1 MKIKGI
7 LFDCGGTLIRPIGG
21 SFWPGPYFRDTLSK
35 YGVEGLDWNRLELA
49 SKEGMDYL
57 EKHHCILTE
66 QEEREQLYKYYAIV
80 LKVLG
85 LSDPPEYLLR
95 KLADIAVDLIEFE
108 PFPETKSVLENLN
121 KKNYRLCVVSNA
133 WPSLERKLYEVG
145 LGNYFDAFV
154 ISSKVGGFKPDE
166 RVYTTAIEKTGLPAE
181 DLLFIDD
188 YLEYAQKARQMGMTA
203 LVISRDAQQHP
214 SEIPVINS
222 LEEVKN
228 YL

>member
-7 LFDCGGTLIRPIGG
+7 LLDAGGTLIRPIGG

-35 YGVEGLDWNRLELA
+35 YGIAGLDWKRLELA

-57 EKHHCILTE
+57 EKHHYILTE
-66 QEEREQLYKYYAIV
+66 QEEREQLYTYYAIV
-80 LKVLG
+80 LRVLG
-85 LSDPPEYLLR
+85 LSDPSEDLLR
-95 KLADIAVDLIEFE
+95 KLADIAVDLVEFE
-108 PFPETKSVLENLN
+108 PFPETKPVLENLN

-145 LGNYFDAFV
+145 LGHYFDAFV

-166 RVYTTAIEKTGLPAE
+166 RVYITAIEKIGLPAE
-181 DLLFIDD
+181 NLLFVDD
-188 YLEYAQKARQMGMTA
+188 YPEYARKARQMGMTA
-203 LVISRDAQQHP
+203 LVISRDEKRDS

-222 LEEVKN
+222 LEELEN